1 MPAYIARHSSLIGY
15 YARVKGIELLVHQFI
30 RITNRKCQ
38 IVNLGAGFD
47 TSYWQL
53 SEHSMNP
60 QLFIEVDFGMVT
72 ARKCQYIRLATLTC
86 THPYSYTY
94 TYHVHPLCV
103 YVLLL
108 VMYRYWVCLISRRTK
123 RLLYEA
129 LQKGE
134 GQDIL
139 VCRSLF
145 ELLVTVIM

>member
-1 MPAYIARHSSLIGY
+1 MMPAYIARHSSLIGY

-72 ARKCQYIRLATLTC
+72 ARKCQYIRLATLMYAPLFLYVPC
-86 THPYSYTY
+86 TPFVCICIVYTPISN
-94 TYHVHPLCV
+94 VQILG
-103 YVLLL
+103 VLNLPQN
-108 VMYRYWVCLISRRTK
+108 K
-123 RLLYEA
+123 EA
-129 LQKGE
+129 
-134 GQDIL
+134 
-139 VCRSLF
+139 SL
-145 ELLVTVIM
+145 